1 MWKPTIC
8 RSFSYA
14 KTPWVFHIAT
24 EVIQVRP
31 DSVASKLPSK
41 GVAEPRMLQKWASRG
56 ANVVVVGDGTVG
68 VVGGWGY
75 CITHEITIKRGII
88 QWGNVSLNSKNGDLS
103 SGYSTHRWKLAHFQ
117 MI

>member
-75 CITHEITIKRGII
+75 NPWNHL
-88 QWGNVSLNSKNGDLS
+88 GNVSLNSKNGDLS